1 MKKTYKLFFAMLIIL
16 IIISISA
23 SVMAATGSL
32 YKKYKDGDFSGYN
45 GDIAQLIEQL
55 KQERDDLITQGLLGE
70 EELRQY
76 NALITQAQS
85 VADNKSGDKAPTDE
99 ELKGYTPDQILEYFD
114 KYPDAGAL
122 SDEVKNAWVNTLKNA
137 NYTDQT
143 KKSKVYNILK
153 DKFGVDPGTAS
164 AESGVSTGN
173 GNPPSKGGGES
184 TGTLGSSDASATHT
198 LGEITSEAKGFLNK
212 GTVAIPFNE
221 GNLKGA
227 SDTLFNILLGLGM
240 AAAVIIGV
248 YLGVKFMIS
257 TVEDKA
263 KVKEAL
269 IPYIAGCVVVFGAFT
284 IWKLALLLLENIG

>member
-1 MKKTYKLFFAMLIIL
+1 MMKKISKLFLIMVVI
-16 IIISISA
+16 IIISICTR
-23 SVMAATGSL
+23 VMAATGSL

-45 GDIAQLIEQL
+45 GDISQLIEQL
-55 KQERDDLITQGLLGE
+55 KQERDDLITQGLLGD

-76 NALITQAQS
+76 NSLITQAQS
-85 VADNKSGDKAPTDE
+85 TADNKSGVTGPTDE
-99 ELKGYTPDQILEYFD
+99 ELKGYTPDQILDYFD
-114 KYPDAGAL
+114 KYPDASKL
-122 SDEVKNAWVNTLKNA
+122 SDDVKNAWIAELKNA

-153 DKFGVDPGTAS
+153 DKFGVDPGTAI
-164 AESGVSTGN
+164 ADSGVNTGN
-173 GNPPSKGGGES
+173 GNDKNGNKPS
-184 TGTLGSSDASATHT
+184 TGSLGSSDASASHT
-198 LGEITSEAKGFLNK
+198 LGEIASEAKGFLDK
-212 GTVAIPFNE
+212 GTVAIPFSE

-269 IPYIAGCVVVFGAFT
+269 IPYIAGCIVVFGAFT
-284 IWKLALLLLENIG
+284 IWKLAIELLENIG